1 MDSTTLSQIPSTN
14 YSNQQPTMFKSYNEI
29 NLELPAASTTKKG
42 MCEIEEDCLCFDFG
56 FACCD

>member
-1 MDSTTLSQIPSTN
+1 MDSQIPSTN
-14 YSNQQPTMFKSYNEI
+14 YSNELQQPFKSYNEI
-29 NLELPAASTTKKG
+29 SLELPSPSTSKKG

>member
-1 MDSTTLSQIPSTN
+1 MDSMIPSTN
-14 YSNQQPTMFKSYNEI
+14 YSNQTKVCYTSYDEI
-29 NLELPAASTTKKG
+29 NLELPAPSTTKKG